1 MMNDL
6 IAFSEK
12 FKRLR
17 DLLILY
23 CGWSFRRGY
32 IIILN
37 LWTIYI
43 YLGTGLYI
51 SCCVFLKRIYLN
63 LVSSSF
69 QVGFNAARIQ
79 HSIHPLCL

>member
-1 MMNDL
+1 MNDL

-51 SCCVFLKRIYLN
+51 SLLCISEEDLFESGKLFL
-63 LVSSSF
+63 SSWF
-69 QVGFNAARIQ
+69 
-79 HSIHPLCL
+79 